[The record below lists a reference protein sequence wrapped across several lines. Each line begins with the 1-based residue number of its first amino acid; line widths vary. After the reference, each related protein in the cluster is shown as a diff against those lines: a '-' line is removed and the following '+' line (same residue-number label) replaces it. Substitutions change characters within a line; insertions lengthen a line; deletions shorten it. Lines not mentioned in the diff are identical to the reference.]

1 MTIQDLQ
8 KQPRLSA
15 VHPLSQQQKAAVIV
29 GLLLS
34 EGASVPLNRLPV
46 PMQEALAH
54 QIGQMRPV
62 NRGTLDAVVDE
73 FIDQLS
79 DIGLSF
85 PDGLEATLSVLDGKI
100 SEDIAGELRKQ
111 TGMPAVHDPWE
122 TIAGQPAERILPILE
137 AESIEVGAVI
147 LAKLNVAKAAE
158 VLSRLPGERARRL
171 TYAVSR
177 TDAVSPATVHRIGVA
192 LARELSIVPEIAFND
207 GPVERVGA
215 ILNFSPSATRD
226 DVLAGLDEA
235 DKGFADE
242 VRKAIFTF
250 AHIPTRIEP
259 RDVPKVL
266 RAVDPALLS
275 TALAAATDALAPT
288 AEFILENMSK
298 RMAEQLREEIAEKG
312 DVKLADGETA
322 MNAVVAAIRELESN
336 GELFLI
342 ALEEEE
348 V

>member
-1 MTIQDLQ
+1 VTIQTL
-8 KQPRLSA
+8 PRLSA

-34 EGASVPLNRLPV
+34 EGASIPLNRLPV

-73 FIDQLS
+73 FIEQLS
-79 DIGLSF
+79 DIGLAF
-85 PDGLEATLSVLDGKI
+85 PNGLEAALGILDGKI
-100 SEDIAGELRKQ
+100 DIEIAGELRKQ
-111 TGMPAVHDPWE
+111 TGMPATNDPWE
-122 TIAGQPAERILPILE
+122 TVSNQPADRMLPILE

-147 LAKLNVAKAAE
+147 LAKLTVAKAAE
-158 VLSRLPGERARRL
+158 ILGRLPGERARRL
-171 TYAVSR
+171 TYAVSK
-177 TDAVSPATVHRIGVA
+177 TDGVSPATVHRIGQA
-192 LARELSIVPEIAFND
+192 LARQINVVPEIAFSD

-215 ILNFSPSATRD
+215 ILNFSPAATRD
-226 DVLAGLDEA
+226 QVLAGLDEA
-235 DKGFADE
+235 DKGFADQ

-250 AHIPTRIEP
+250 AHIPTRIEA

-266 RAVDPALLS
+266 RNIEPDTLI

-288 AEFILENMSK
+288 ANFILENMSK
-298 RMAEQLREEIAEKG
+298 RMAEQIREEITEKG
-312 DVKLADGETA
+312 VVKLADGETA
-322 MNAVVAAIRELESN
+322 MNAVVAVARKMEAE
-336 GELFLI
+336 GELFFI